1 MASLLPCTSGE
12 CISTARRRLGHTYEV
27 SDGLSAC
34 MQRLA
39 NSLHDRKRLQVDPV
53 RVGSARGECPRSPAP
68 SQTQIKPC
76 PMRPTWPHL

>member
-1 MASLLPCTSGE
+1 MARNRSYAVKGLTMASLLPCTSGE

-39 NSLHDRKRLQVDPV
+39 NSLHDRKRLQVDLA
-53 RVGSARGECPRSPAP
+53 SWERS
-68 SQTQIKPC
+68 
-76 PMRPTWPHL
+76 W